1 MDEYEVTRVV
11 YTGSPLNDII
21 NYVYDISTP
30 TQKRINEIIWYMHR
44 GCLKRK

>member
-30 TQKRINEIIWYMHR
+30 TQKELMKLYGICI
-44 GCLKRK
+44 GDA